1 MFVPLSI
8 LETVVSSCHERD
20 CSAVRFS
27 QIMEDDDDEI
37 HLLIRY
43 YSSEEEAYLCEL
55 FDD

>member
-8 LETVVSSCHERD
+8 LDTVVSTCHERG
-20 CSAVRFS
+20 CSAVRFF
-27 QIMEDDDDEI
+27 QIMEDDDDEL

>member
-8 LETVVSSCHERD
+8 LETVVSSCYDRD
-20 CSAVRFS
+20 CSAVRFF
-27 QIMEDDDDEI
+27 QTMEDDDDEI